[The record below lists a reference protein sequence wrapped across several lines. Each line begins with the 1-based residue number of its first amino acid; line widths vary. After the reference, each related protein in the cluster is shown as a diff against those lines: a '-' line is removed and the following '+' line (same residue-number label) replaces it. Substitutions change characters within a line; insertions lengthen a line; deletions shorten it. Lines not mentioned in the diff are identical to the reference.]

1 LIQDIREYIASVE
14 RDRPGDVLRIK
25 EPVDPKYEITAHIL
39 ELEKRRMYPILFFE
53 NVKGYDIPIVGNL
66 FPTPDRVAYTLNT
79 TKDKLFG
86 EWLRREKEPLK
97 PRLVSSGRVQDV
109 VLVGDEVDCNMLPIP
124 THFEQDGG
132 PYIGSGIFIAKDPD
146 SGARNLSIHRLQ
158 LKEKN
163 RFGTSLH
170 SRRTLWNWQR
180 IAEER
185 GKPLEVA
192 VVIGPPPIVTIASSW
207 RGPAGQDELEI
218 AGAFAGE
225 PIEIVKCKTVDIEV
239 PAQAEIVLEGEILPK
254 VREPEGPLGEY
265 TGYAS
270 HQSTQNV
277 VTIRAI
283 THRRKPIFHHITAG
297 FTAEHEYLGGNMPR
311 SPMIWK
317 AVRDVVPTVKV
328 VAFSASAPIR
338 YFCYI
343 SIRKIHEG
351 QPKQAALAALGADH
365 GIKMVIVVDD
375 DIDVHNENEVI
386 WAVSTRSQAD
396 EDWTIIPNVMDSIL
410 DPSSKG
416 GVSAKVIVDATKP
429 LEGWKA
435 EKATVPE
442 EALVHARKNLGFA

>member
-1 LIQDIREYIASVE
+1 
-14 RDRPGDVLRIK
+14 
-25 EPVDPKYEITAHIL
+25 
-39 ELEKRRMYPILFFE
+39 
-53 NVKGYDIPIVGNL
+53 VGNL
-66 FPTPDRVAYTLNT
+66 FPTPERVAYAFKT
-79 TKDKLFG
+79 TVDNVFQ
-86 EWLRREKEPLK
+86 EWLRREKDPIK
-97 PRLVSSGRVQDV
+97 PRLVSSGQVHEVFIEGARVD
-109 VLVGDEVDCNMLPIP
+109 LHSLPIP
-124 THFEQDGG
+124 THFKEDGG

-158 LKEKN
+158 LKGKN
-163 RFGTSLH
+163 KFGTSLH

-180 IAEER
+180 VAEER

-192 VVIGPPPIVTIASSW
+192 IVIGPPPIVLVASSW

-225 PIEIVKCKTVDIEV
+225 PVDIVRCKTVDIEV

-277 VTIRAI
+277 VTIKAI
-283 THRRKPIFHHITAG
+283 THREHPVFHNITPG
-297 FTAEHEYLGGNMPR
+297 FTAEHEFLGGNMSR

-317 AVRDVVPTVKV
+317 AVRDVVPTVTAV
-328 VAFSASAPIR
+328 GFSPSAPIR

-351 QPKQAALAALGADH
+351 QPRQAALAALGADH
-365 GIKMVIVVDD
+365 GVKVVVVVDD
-375 DIDVHNENEVI
+375 DVNVNNENEVI
-386 WAVSTRSQAD
+386 WAISTRSQAD
-396 EDWTIIPNVMDSIL
+396 EDWVVIPDVMDSIL

-416 GVSAKVIVDATKP
+416 GTSAKVIIDATKP

-442 EALVHARKNLGFA
+442 EALARARRNLNLG